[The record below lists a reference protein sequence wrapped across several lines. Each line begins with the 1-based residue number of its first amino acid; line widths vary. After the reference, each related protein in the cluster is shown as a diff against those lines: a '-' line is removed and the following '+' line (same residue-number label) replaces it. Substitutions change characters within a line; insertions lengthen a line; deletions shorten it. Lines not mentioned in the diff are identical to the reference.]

1 MEEEDIFFEEMS
13 DRKGQDTWMKWDAP
27 KPKAKAHPDC
37 VKEHYSS
44 LYEELKAKC
53 DPKNFMKVYEYKTLE
68 TANDLYASVGEDKEN
83 VEALKVHRRRASL
96 ELGVKFATEELYEEL
111 VHNLNPVKFSGCK
124 EKFSLVNGLYNEV
137 LAHADDVEALEEI
150 RDRVR
155 NETSIIENY
164 VLYADIGKSEG
175 ERGGGCLEEL
185 GKLLVFF
192 FVVVTLFIFVM
203 AVSGGFK

>member
-13 DRKGQDTWMKWDAP
+13 TRKGQDAWMKWDAP

-37 VKEHYSS
+37 VKGHYAS

-53 DPKNFMKVYEYKTLE
+53 DPKNFMKAYEYKTLE
-68 TANDLYASVGEDKEN
+68 TANDLYASVEEDKEN

-111 VHNLNPVKFSGCK
+111 VHNLNPVNFSGCR

-164 VLYADIGKSEG
+164 VPYADIGKPEG
-175 ERGGGCLEEL
+175 EGGGGFREEM
-185 GKLLVFF
+185 GMIALVFF
-192 FVVVTLFIFVM
+192 FAMVIFFIFVM
-203 AVSGGFK
+203 AAS